1 MNKIVSFF
9 GDQSDVFVH
18 LNEKAAE
25 YADSRGMEYK
35 WSPQLQFNRE
45 NVIKELKNA
54 DAGIIDIQPFG
65 ESIFSQIKDS
75 SKLLVRFGVG
85 FDQVDLAAAS
95 RHGIAIA
102 RTTGANTTAV
112 AEMALML
119 MLTAVRK
126 FPVYEECIKKGIWS
140 KEVGHEL
147 IGNTVGIVGFG
158 VIGQRLAKLLKGFD
172 CNILVCDPFP
182 QKEALDE
189 LGARVTT
196 LEELFRESDAVSIHT
211 PYCKETHHMINESLL
226 LKMKSNAVL
235 VNTARGNLVD
245 ENALYNV
252 LKERKIAAAG
262 FDVFAV
268 EPLPMDSPLRTLD
281 NMILTPHVSSQ
292 TKESLWNI
300 YKTAIDI
307 AADFFEGKD
316 SRHILN
322 PEYRQLSSNKKGEC
336 I

>member
-126 FPVYEECIKKGIWS
+126 FPVYEECIKKGI
-140 KEVGHEL
+140 
-147 IGNTVGIVGFG
+147 
-158 VIGQRLAKLLKGFD
+158 
-172 CNILVCDPFP
+172 
-182 QKEALDE
+182 
-189 LGARVTT
+189 
-196 LEELFRESDAVSIHT
+196 
-211 PYCKETHHMINESLL
+211 
-226 LKMKSNAVL
+226 
-235 VNTARGNLVD
+235 
-245 ENALYNV
+245 
-252 LKERKIAAAG
+252 
-262 FDVFAV
+262 
-268 EPLPMDSPLRTLD
+268 
-281 NMILTPHVSSQ
+281 
-292 TKESLWNI
+292 
-300 YKTAIDI
+300 
-307 AADFFEGKD
+307 
-316 SRHILN
+316 
-322 PEYRQLSSNKKGEC
+322 
-336 I
+336 